1 MFVRIKVSSA
11 LNILLIL
18 AILIYEKRAKKSF
31 AYVLDW
37 TEVDILVN
45 VNILFHSDSTNSIS
59 VFGDAVSLANRK
71 LFFHK
76 SMETTSF
83 ARFWVAHKEQ

>member
-71 LFFHK
+71 LFSHK
-76 SMETTSF
+76 STGTTSF
-83 ARFWVAHKEQ
+83 VRFWVAHKEQ

>member
-18 AILIYEKRAKKSF
+18 AILIYEKRA
-31 AYVLDW
+31 YVLDW
-37 TEVDILVN
+37 TEVVILVN
-45 VNILFHSDSTNSIS
+45 VNILFYSDSTNSIS